1 MPKPARGVDGQQAAL
16 QWEPTVLLQSD
27 MLRAPETHVKVL
39 VPLREDAHR
48 VQHLVVTLRAAA
60 ALRATLR
67 EVGGLLH
74 LASGVKAFATL
85 AEPDAALV
93 DVVDRHACGLGFLQH
108 PGLRHPRVLRWRGTQ
123 PRTM

>member
-1 MPKPARGVDGQQAAL
+1 
-16 QWEPTVLLQSD
+16 

-39 VPLREDAHR
+39 VLLREDAHR

-60 ALRATLR
+60 AAAGQALLPIQ
-67 EVGGLLH
+67 VGGLLH

-108 PGLRHPRVLRWRGTQ
+108 PGLRHPLVLRWRGTQ